1 MTAPTDA
8 PAHAVDLIAEAPA
21 PIVLEPRQRWRLTF
35 ARLRPGPEEI
45 PTGRDYI
52 ARWETALLDSGLP
65 VLLLASGRPRVALG
79 APLPSGC
86 SAEAELVEFWLTD
99 IQPAWRVR
107 AGIGNTLPSGPRA
120 VDLENVWL
128 GAPALSGQVA
138 AAEYLVAITSTG
150 DAGPDIAA
158 AAQRLLACER
168 LPRERVKGGE
178 TRTYDLRPLVLAIA
192 VVGERDDSLTI
203 RLRTRIHPELG
214 TGRPDEVVAAMA
226 EEAGRAID
234 IAEIV
239 RERLLLADEVGA
251 G

>member
-1 MTAPTDA
+1 VTAPTDA
-8 PAHAVDLIAEAPA
+8 PAQAVDLIAEAPA

-35 ARLRPGPEEI
+35 GRLRPGPEEI

-52 ARWETALLDSGLP
+52 ARWETALLQSGLP

-107 AGIGNTLPSGPRA
+107 AGIGNTLPSGHRA

-138 AAEYLVAITSTG
+138 AAEYLVAIATTG
-150 DAGPDIAA
+150 DAAPALGA
-158 AAQRLLACER
+158 AAQRLLAR
-168 LPRERVKGGE
+168 DSLPRERIKGGE
-178 TRTYDLRPLVLAIA
+178 SRTYDLRPLVLAIT
-192 VVGERDDSLTI
+192 VVGEREHGLAI

-214 TGRPDEVVAAMA
+214 TGRPDEVVAALA
-226 EEAGRAID
+226 AEAGQELAIS
-234 IAEIV
+234 EIV
-239 RERLLLADEVGA
+239 RERLLLADEIG
-251 G
+251 GG